1 MRLIVKEPFLKKIC
15 YSEKCQ
21 QQYFIIFVRNR
32 LLISKRCEEKYNIE
46 ELYLNLETLAR
57 FHYQESCIG
66 SFVQIL
72 IQSYDS
78 NEFKGKDVNFC
89 YNVRLRRCQNKI
101 ILERKKRNSEEYS
114 NIFTLTRHEDLKH
127 LLNEL
132 QDRFL
137 YPLFPSPEEQIYI
150 GNFVTR
156 YCQQNN
162 NDMIN
167 FKNSNVTDIL
177 NTLDENLSPLE
188 KHRLYYK
195 IYYNVHILNFFNHLR
210 HFKIERKK
218 KVKYTTNQEMIP
230 EPNVP
235 HDAVM

>member
-1 MRLIVKEPFLKKIC
+1 MQKNSVPLVLPIHLPLSAEQAYCKKARACENTSTLSVLLQSAFHCKKCVCVFYYKMRLIVKEPFLKKIC

-101 ILERKKRNSEEYS
+101 ILERKKRDSEEYS

-137 YPLFPSPEEQIYI
+137 
-150 GNFVTR
+150 
-156 YCQQNN
+156 
-162 NDMIN
+162 
-167 FKNSNVTDIL
+167 
-177 NTLDENLSPLE
+177 
-188 KHRLYYK
+188 
-195 IYYNVHILNFFNHLR
+195 
-210 HFKIERKK
+210 
-218 KVKYTTNQEMIP
+218 
-230 EPNVP
+230 
-235 HDAVM
+235 